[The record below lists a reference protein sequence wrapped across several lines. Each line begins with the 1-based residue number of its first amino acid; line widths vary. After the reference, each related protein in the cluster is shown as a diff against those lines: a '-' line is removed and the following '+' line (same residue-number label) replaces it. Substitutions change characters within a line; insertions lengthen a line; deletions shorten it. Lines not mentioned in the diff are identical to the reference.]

1 MPESNTPDSK
11 PPDASNREIGVS
23 NQTQRE
29 IPLENIR
36 RAIALVLD
44 EIKLQRCQIS
54 VAVVDDPTMH
64 DLNRRYLEHD
74 YPTDVLSFP
83 LERDLSAGVLVG
95 EIVVSIDTAQSNAD
109 DYQWPLEHELLLYVI
124 HGCLHLIGYD
134 DHDVDDQQRMRQAES
149 RVLRALGL
157 SPGNG
162 SDTSDHLNRQEQK

>member
-11 PPDASNREIGVS
+11 PPDVSNREIDVS

-29 IPLENIR
+29 IPLENMR

-74 YPTDVLSFP
+74 FPTDVLSFP
-83 LERDLSAGVLVG
+83 LERDLAAGVLVG
-95 EIVVSIDTAQSNAD
+95 EIVVSIDTAETNAR
-109 DYQWPLEHELLLYVI
+109 DYQWPLENELLLYVI

-134 DHDVDDQQRMRQAES
+134 DHDVDDQQRMRDAES
-149 RVLRALGL
+149 RVLGAMGL
-157 SPGNG
+157 STENHSG
-162 SDTSDHLNRQEQK
+162 SADHLNRQGQK